1 MKATKMKIDV
11 KTLSTAAAKTVVAD
25 MLKIGVLK
33 NSGKVRRKTYVLKSS
48 SFFLKNTSR
57 RLLLC
62 GP

>member
-33 NSGKVRRKTYVLKSS
+33 NCGKVRRKTYVLKSS
-48 SFFLKNTSR
+48 SLFFKEHV
-57 RLLLC
+57 
-62 GP
+62 